1 MYECMYVMYVCN
13 VCMYVFSFK
22 IDIDTD
28 NDIAMMETQGVNLPA
43 ESSKNGIARW
53 QRAGCSSTE
62 RGAAFNDRLI
72 AFDEILISR

>member
-1 MYECMYVMYVCN
+1 
-13 VCMYVFSFK
+13 MYVFSFK
-22 IDIDTD
+22 IDID

-72 AFDEILISR
+72 AFDKILISR